1 MKARRSKTAKLKRHN
16 TPAAVRRRETKTAR
30 LTRELSEALQQQAAT
45 ADVLKAISR
54 STFDLQTV
62 LDVLVESATRLCD
75 ADMAAIVRQ
84 KGSTYQHAATYGMP
98 PEFDA
103 FMAGRPISLGR
114 ETVTGR
120 AVHESK
126 TMHIP
131 DVLADPDYA
140 MTDTQRVG
148 GYRAIVGVPLLRN
161 GHPIG
166 VIVLM
171 RREPRPFT
179 DKQIELVTT
188 FADQAVIAI
197 ENVRLFDEVQARTR
211 ELSQSVGELRAL
223 GEVTQAV
230 TSTLDLETVLTTIVA
245 KATQLSG
252 TEAGAIY
259 VFDEAQREFRLRATY
274 GMSEE
279 LIAAITDQHAALSN
293 AVSEAAEQ
301 GEPVQVADLQNE
313 PPSMVNDIIMKAGYR
328 ARLLVPLIRSGQTV
342 GALVVRRLQPGE
354 FSKSTVDLLQTFA
367 AQSVLA
373 IQNARLFS
381 EIEVKSRQLAAARD
395 AADEANRTKSSF
407 LANMSHELRT
417 PLNAIIGLTDMLVS
431 NAARFGTDKAL
442 EPLRRVHRA
451 GTHLLGLINQVL
463 DLSKIEAGKL
473 ELNLESVSIPPLVE
487 EVIGTARPLAEQNKN
502 RLSVECPSDLPP
514 MEADAMRVRQIL
526 LNLLSNACKFT
537 KDGSIIL
544 RAVRV
549 VHQGQDCI
557 AFAVTDSGIGMT
569 PEQLGRLFEKFSQGD
584 ATTARQ
590 YGGTG
595 LGLAITR
602 RLCQMMGGDV
612 SVTSEV
618 GKGSTFMVR
627 LPVAAAAVSARDEV
641 RDAGTD
647 GRSGDCVLVIDDDAT
662 ARELIADYLRQA
674 GFAVITAAGG
684 AEGLKRA
691 KDHHPIAITLDVM
704 MPDID
709 GWTVLA
715 ALRGDPQLADIPVV
729 MATIVDERR
738 QGMTLGAVGYLTKP
752 IDGDKLVEIIRRYGA
767 PSGPTRVLVVEDD
780 ATQRERVR
788 SLLEPPQWL
797 VTEAENGRVALER
810 LKDTVPD
817 VIILDLMMPEMD
829 GFQLVA
835 ALQQHPQWRRIP
847 VVVVTALDLSAQD
860 RARLN
865 SGVETVLLK
874 ESFKPSD
881 LIDGLR
887 RLVAKTRHLES
898 VTEAAS

>member
-569 PEQLGRLFEKFSQGD
+569 PEQLGRLFEEFSQGD

>member
-1 MKARRSKTAKLKRHN
+1 MLECKT
-16 TPAAVRRRETKTAR
+16 
-30 LTRELSEALQQQAAT
+30 
-45 ADVLKAISR
+45 I
-54 STFDLQTV
+54 
-62 LDVLVESATRLCD
+62 
-75 ADMAAIVRQ
+75 
-84 KGSTYQHAATYGMP
+84 
-98 PEFDA
+98 
-103 FMAGRPISLGR
+103 
-114 ETVTGR
+114 
-120 AVHESK
+120 
-126 TMHIP
+126 HIP

-140 MTDTQRVG
+140 TTDTQRVG
-148 GYRAIVGVPLLRN
+148 GYRVIVGVPLLRN

-230 TSTLDLETVLTTIVA
+230 TSTLDLQTVLTTIVA
-245 KATQLSG
+245 KATQLSS

-259 VFDEAQREFRLRATY
+259 VFDEAQREFRLCATY

-301 GEPVQVADLQNE
+301 GEPVQVANLQDE

-328 ARLLVPLIRSGQTV
+328 ARLLVPLVRSGQTV
-342 GALVVRRLQPGE
+342 GALVVRRMQPGE
-354 FSKSTVDLLQTFA
+354 FPKSTIELVKTFA

-407 LANMSHELRT
+407 LSSMSHELRT
-417 PLNAIIGLTDMLVS
+417 PLNAIIGLTDMMVG
-431 NAARFGTDKAL
+431 NAARFGTEKAL

-473 ELNLESVSIPPLVE
+473 ELNLESISIPPLVE

-502 RLSVECPSDLPP
+502 RLSVECPGDLPP
-514 MEADAMRVRQIL
+514 IEVDAMRVRQIL

-544 RAVRV
+544 RVARV

-557 AFAVTDSGIGMT
+557 AFAVTDAGIGMT
-569 PEQLGRLFEKFSQGD
+569 PEQLGRLFEEFSQGD
-584 ATTARQ
+584 ATTARE

-612 SVTSEV
+612 SVASEV
-618 GKGSTFMVR
+618 GKGTTFTVR
-627 LPVAAAAVSARDEV
+627 LPVAAAVVVARDQTSET
-641 RDAGTD
+641 GTD
-647 GRSGDCVLVIDDDAT
+647 IPSGDCVLVIDDDAT

-674 GFAVITAAGG
+674 GFTVITAAGG

-715 ALRGDPQLADIPVV
+715 ALRGDPQLADIPVI

-752 IDGDKLVEIIRRYGA
+752 IDRDKLVEIMRRYGA

-780 ATQRERVR
+780 ATQRDRVR

-797 VTEAENGRVALER
+797 VTEAENGRAALDR
-810 LKDTVPD
+810 LKDTLPD

-874 ESFKPSD
+874 ETFKPSD

-887 RLVAKTRHLES
+887 RLVAKTRHRES